1 MDINEI
7 LNVVQT
13 QIPAITVG
21 VGLVGNMIGNF
32 VKSKKK
38 DLVITNQKDEIVQL
52 NGRIGEVEKTLN
64 DVKNSK
70 AILKIARQHEDRL
83 SRLENTYEKE
93 ENKII

>member
-21 VGLVGNMIGNF
+21 VGLVGSMIGNF
-32 VKSKKK
+32 VKSRKK